1 MESMPQPGIR
11 TLVLALSLLVAVP
24 AAAVDEGEMAPEFT
38 LPLLGGDRGDDVT
51 LSDTRGKVRYIDFW
65 ASWCPPCRVSIPLII
80 DLQEELGGESF
91 EVIAINIDERVEDA
105 LRFSEGY
112 AMNYVN
118 LSDPEGEVAETY
130 DLLAVPMSY
139 VVDPEGR
146 VTLVHAGFKRG
157 DMEGIRTHILGQL
170 GRGAA
175 GDP

>member
-1 MESMPQPGIR
+1 MPQPGVK
-11 TLVLALSLLVAVP
+11 TLVLALNLLVAVP
-24 AAAVDEGEMAPEFT
+24 ASAVDKGEMAPEFT
-38 LPLLGGDRGDDVT
+38 LPVLAGGDTVS
-51 LSDTRGKVRYIDFW
+51 LSDSQGKVRYIDFW
-65 ASWCPPCRVSIPLII
+65 ASWCSPCRMSIPLIVA
-80 DLQEELGGESF
+80 LQEELGEESF

-105 LRFSEGY
+105 RRFSEGY

-157 DMEGIRTHILGQL
+157 DMAGIRAHILEQL
-170 GRGAA
+170 GRGEA